1 MERTFLDYE
10 GRIILCV
17 CFLDDQNCFKK
28 LHVESIESQKI
39 IDLLAKITD
48 SEYDQIKGSLPDVFQ
63 HILQTNS
70 AFRKEILMKFNGAS
84 NQKSISS
91 GKYYLTIRE
100 KEVLKLLIQGR
111 SKKEIS
117 KILFVSHNTIGTHVN
132 HIYHKLNVT
141 NRASA
146 VAKTLIEQLLP

>member
-1 MERTFLDYE
+1 MERSFLDYE
-10 GRIILCV
+10 GRIILCI

-70 AFRKEILMKFNGAS
+70 AFRKEILMKFNSAS
-84 NQKSISS
+84 NQKSIS
-91 GKYYLTIRE
+91 IW
-100 KEVLKLLIQGR
+100 Q
-111 SKKEIS
+111 
-117 KILFVSHNTIGTHVN
+117 ILFNNQG
-132 HIYHKLNVT
+132 K
-141 NRASA
+141 RGAKASDSRPF
-146 VAKTLIEQLLP
+146 KEGN